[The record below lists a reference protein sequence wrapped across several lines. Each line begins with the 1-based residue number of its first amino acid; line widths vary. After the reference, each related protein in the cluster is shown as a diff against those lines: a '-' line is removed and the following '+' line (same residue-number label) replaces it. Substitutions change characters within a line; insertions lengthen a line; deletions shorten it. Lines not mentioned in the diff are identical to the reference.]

1 MNRMVYI
8 GFDSREVDGYA
19 VTRQSI
25 EDNRRLRNP
34 RRYDVQPIILHELQR
49 QGLYRR
55 QTTKD
60 VSGRLYDVVSQH
72 QMSTE
77 FAISR
82 FFIPQM
88 MNQTPHHPGDG
99 PRFALFM
106 DSDMLVTCD
115 LDEVFEYVDPAH
127 AVSVV
132 KHDYQPA
139 SQVKMDNQVQS
150 QYARKNWSSV
160 ILWNIDH
167 PAHKALTLDLLHH
180 APGRD
185 LHRFCW
191 LKDEEIG
198 ALPHRFNFLL
208 GHDTMSDPNAEF
220 EDFKGIIHFT
230 EGLPSMGDQFNRG
243 HIAAAWWNKLHK
255 WAHG

>member
-1 MNRMVYI
+1 MNKHIYI

-25 EDNRRLRNP
+25 EEHRRLRNP
-34 RRYDVQPIILHELQR
+34 RHYEVHPIILNELRR
-49 QGLYRR
+49 QGLYER
-55 QTTKD
+55 QTTRD
-60 VSGRLYDVVSQH
+60 VSGRLYDVISQH
-72 QMSTE
+72 HMATE

-82 FFIPQM
+82 FFVPHM
-88 MNQTPHHPGDG
+88 MKQRTRVGDG
-99 PRFALFM
+99 PRLALFM

-115 LDEVFEYVDPAH
+115 LDEIFSYADPTY

-132 KHDYQPA
+132 KHDYRPPNE
-139 SQVKMDNQVQS
+139 VKMDNQVQS

-167 PAHKALTLDLLHH
+167 PSNQRLTIELLNT

-191 LKDEEIG
+191 LEDDEIG
-198 ALPHRFNFLL
+198 SLPHRFNHLL
-208 GHDTMSDPNAEF
+208 GHDTMDTPLSEF
-220 EDFKGIIHFT
+220 QGIIHFT
-230 EGLPSMGDQFNRG
+230 EGLPTMGDQYNRG
-243 HIAAAWWNKLHK
+243 EVAAQWWRMLHK
-255 WAHG
+255 WAHA